1 MGEIRSSNKELV
13 EKFKVQKFPTILV
26 VTDPFNYEG
35 EAYNEETYQIERIK
49 KFLNKYAYS

>member
-49 KFLNKYAYS
+49 KLLNLK